1 MVAGRRKLNEEKLER
16 EGEVETK
23 RARERKKRKEMP
35 ERFHF
40 AEAKSLQNVVTIQ
53 VGRGILM
60 TTSYSYFSSLIRSL
74 APFTRQDEDKF
85 SFPATFPVEGL

>member
-23 RARERKKRKEMP
+23 RAREGKKKEMP
-35 ERFHF
+35 EGFHF

-60 TTSYSYFSSLIRSL
+60 TASYSYFSSVIRSL

>member
-1 MVAGRRKLNEEKLER
+1 MVAGRRKLSEEKLER

-23 RARERKKRKEMP
+23 RGREKKKEMP

-60 TTSYSYFSSLIRSL
+60 TASYSYFSSVIRSL